1 MHVIYLARCSPI
13 RQFSRSCAGYHAP
26 KSAVCAR
33 ESSLGVQVF
42 VLIASKHLILDTYGD
57 DPTLAASSNILYDN
71 YFAANI
77 TTKTATYGLR
87 ISASCASFLPVGF
100 AVFGSFSK
108 ELRALLFDRFT
119 RTIFK
124 RERTKLFLAAD
135 LFLASGSITSTY
147 GLQCVCQCLLCRS
160 LL

>member
-57 DPTLAASSNILYDN
+57 DPTLLAQTSS
-71 YFAANI
+71 
-77 TTKTATYGLR
+77 TTTTLR
-87 ISASCASFLPVGF
+87 L
-100 AVFGSFSK
+100 
-108 ELRALLFDRFT
+108 T
-119 RTIFK
+119 
-124 RERTKLFLAAD
+124 
-135 LFLASGSITSTY
+135 
-147 GLQCVCQCLLCRS
+147 S
-160 LL
+160 LLRLLPTDFASVPAVPHSCPLDSLCLDLSVRSFVHYCSTDSPELYSNVSEQNSFWLQISF